1 MVCRPALHRFAI
13 MSTKP
18 IGLITAIPEE
28 LAQFGTHFTE
38 REVTRLAGLAFRA
51 GELDGYSVV
60 AVEAGIGKVNA
71 ALVATLLLH
80 EFGCRSLVFSG
91 VAGGL
96 DPALG
101 VGDVV
106 VADRLVAHDYGA
118 LIDGDIK
125 PYQPGIPPL
134 PGCPEDYGYAL
145 PAALTSRL
153 ESALEG
159 ILLQP
164 ISAAAAGGEA
174 RTPRLVFG
182 TVLTGDTFLNCAST
196 RNRLHDRFGGVAVEM
211 EGAAVAQVAERFG
224 APAVVVRALSD
235 LAGADSH
242 MDFPAFLHETAG
254 VAAAIV
260 RRIVPVL

>member
-1 MVCRPALHRFAI
+1 MTSH
-13 MSTKP
+13 P
-18 IGLITAIPEE
+18 IGLISAIPEE
-28 LAQFGTHFTE
+28 LAHFGAHFVE
-38 REVTRLAGLAFRA
+38 ECARDVAGLTFRS
-51 GELDGYSVV
+51 GELDGNPVV

-80 EFGCRSLVFSG
+80 EFGCRALVFSG

-125 PYQPGIPPL
+125 PYQPGVPPL
-134 PGCPEDYGYAL
+134 PGFAEDYGYAL
-145 PAALTSRL
+145 QDELAQRLKTALAGVGLPA
-153 ESALEG
+153 
-159 ILLQP
+159 
-164 ISAAAAGGEA
+164 ISAAATGGTA
-174 RTPRLVFG
+174 RAPILVFG
-182 TVLTGDTFLNCAST
+182 TVLTGDTFLNCAKT
-196 RNRLHDRFGGVAVEM
+196 RERLHLRFAGLAVEM

-224 APAVVVRALSD
+224 APVVVVRALSD
-235 LAGADSH
+235 LAGSDSH

-254 VAAAIV
+254 QAAMIV

>member
-1 MVCRPALHRFAI
+1 MGGPAIHRSAI
-13 MSTKP
+13 MATQP
-18 IGLITAIPEE
+18 IGLISAIPEE
-28 LAQFGTHFTE
+28 LAQFGAHFGE
-38 REVTRLAGLAFRA
+38 REVTRVAGLAFRS
-51 GELDGYSVV
+51 GDLDGYPVV

-80 EFGCRSLVFSG
+80 EFGCRALVFSG

-106 VADRLVAHDYGA
+106 VADRLVCHDYGA
-118 LIDGDIK
+118 LIDRDIK
-125 PYQPGIPPL
+125 PYQPGVPPL
-134 PGCPEDYGYAL
+134 PGCPEEHGYAL
-145 PAALTSRL
+145 PADLATRLKEALAGVQL
-153 ESALEG
+153 
-159 ILLQP
+159 P
-164 ISAAAAGGEA
+164 PVSAAAAGGEA
-174 RTPRLVFG
+174 RTPRLMFG
-182 TVLTGDTFLNCAST
+182 TVLTGDTFLNCAVT
-196 RNRLHDRFGGVAVEM
+196 RNRLQDRFGGLAVEM
-211 EGAAVAQVAERFG
+211 EGAAIAQVAERFG

-254 VAAAIV
+254 QAAGIV

>member
-1 MVCRPALHRFAI
+1 MDDPTTHRFTA
-13 MSTKP
+13 MTTKP
-18 IGLITAIPEE
+18 IGLISAIPEE
-28 LAQFGTHFTE
+28 LAQFGAHFAE
-38 REVTRLAGLAFRA
+38 REVTRVAGLAFRA
-51 GELDGYSVV
+51 GDLDGHPVV

-125 PYQPGIPPL
+125 PYQPGVPPL
-134 PGCPEDYGYAL
+134 PGCPEEHGYTL
-145 PAALTSRL
+145 PAELAERLRAVLTDVEL
-153 ESALEG
+153 
-159 ILLQP
+159 P
-164 ISAAAAGGEA
+164 TISAAAAGGEA
-174 RTPRLVFG
+174 RTPTLVFG
-182 TVLTGDTFLNCAST
+182 TVLTGDTFLNCATT
-196 RNRLHDRFGGVAVEM
+196 RDRLHDRFGGLAVEM
-211 EGAAVAQVAERFG
+211 EGAAIAQVAERFG
-224 APAVVVRALSD
+224 APVVVVRALSD

-260 RRIVPVL
+260 RSIVPVL

>member
-1 MVCRPALHRFAI
+1 MAEP
-13 MSTKP
+13 S
-18 IGLITAIPEE
+18 IGLISAIPEE
-28 LAQFGTHFTE
+28 FAQFGAHFAE
-38 REVTRLAGLAFRA
+38 RGVTRVAGLAFRA
-51 GELDGYSVV
+51 GELDGHPIV

-71 ALVATLLLH
+71 ALVATVLLH

-96 DPALG
+96 DPSLG

-125 PYQPGIPPL
+125 PYQPGVPPL
-134 PGCPEDYGYAL
+134 PGCPEEHGYDLSAELLARLKAVLADAEL
-145 PAALTSRL
+145 P
-153 ESALEG
+153 
-159 ILLQP
+159 P
-164 ISAAAAGGEA
+164 ISAAAAGGTA

-182 TVLTGDTFLNCAST
+182 TVLTGDTFLNCVAT
-196 RNRLHDRFGGVAVEM
+196 RDRLHRRFGGLAVEM
-211 EGAAVAQVAERFG
+211 EGAAIAQVAERFG
-224 APAVVVRALSD
+224 APVVVVRALSD

-254 VAAAIV
+254 AAAAIV
-260 RRIVPVL
+260 RRIVPIL